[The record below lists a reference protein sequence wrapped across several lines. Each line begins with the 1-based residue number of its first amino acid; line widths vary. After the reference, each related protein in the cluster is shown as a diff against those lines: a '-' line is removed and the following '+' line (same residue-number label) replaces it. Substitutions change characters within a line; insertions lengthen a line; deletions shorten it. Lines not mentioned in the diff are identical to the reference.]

1 MPEIKKQV
9 KRGLKNRIREQ
20 EKKKSLWGVNELV

>member
-20 EKKKSLWGVNELV
+20 EKKKSVGVNELV